1 MTLQKYFAE
10 NGWGPNSKKAAFI
23 AEQCGVSRQMIGL
36 IVRGYRRPSL
46 KVAIAIEDATQGQV
60 TVREL
65 AGLSR
70 QPSTTKEND
79 S

>member
-1 MTLQKYFAE
+1 MTLAE
-10 NGWGPNSKKAAFI
+10 YYNERGWKPHDKRSSELSLASG
-23 AEQCGVSRQMIGL
+23 IGCEML
-36 IVRGYRRPSL
+36 RAIVTGRRRPSL
-46 KVAIAIEDATQGQV
+46 KVAIAIEDATNGQV